1 MTPSPV
7 STKAVVET
15 PVVDVTALTH
25 RYGRR
30 VALDDLSLRLEPG
43 VTALIGVNG
52 AGKSTLMSCLSGARR
67 PKSGQVKVAGHDPYA
82 WRDRRRALAR
92 VSSMPQTAR
101 FPGGMT
107 ALEVVE
113 YLTWMRG
120 VPARTARARAR
131 RALDRVLLGD
141 RADTKVKHLS
151 GGMVRRIALA
161 QAIAAEPAVL
171 LLDEPS
177 TGLDP
182 EQRRTMVELIAQI
195 DRELETTVLLSSHV
209 MEDVTDVA
217 ARVVVLDAGRIVF
230 TGSVAQLSQQA
241 PTGTPS
247 SRAPEAGFLA
257 IVSQSRPTA

>member
-1 MTPSPV
+1 
-7 STKAVVET
+7 
-15 PVVDVTALTH
+15 
-25 RYGRR
+25 
-30 VALDDLSLRLEPG
+30 
-43 VTALIGVNG
+43 
-52 AGKSTLMSCLSGARR
+52 
-67 PKSGQVKVAGHDPYA
+67 
-82 WRDRRRALAR
+82 
-92 VSSMPQTAR
+92 MPQTAR

-241 PTGTPS
+241 PTGTRLAPFTRTAAVPGATRRRVRTRRSGEPPAGRARQRGVSDRPAGRRGDRLADQIRVLDAARAGAGRQRSSVASAGRRRRGPDVDRRRGLHPS
-247 SRAPEAGFLA
+247 S
-257 IVSQSRPTA
+257 PTRLCCLLR